1 MYRLFNTLFRMS
13 LILAA
18 CVALTAHSS
27 SADTVRISCPKTS
40 RYLYIWASD
49 MAHKVSDS
57 LVVVDFDEDSRNYG
71 KVIRVVPLPGP
82 GNTGNE
88 PHHMHLSADKRI
100 LGCGGLLSLLKG
112 QNGIFFFDTSKPEK
126 PKFMFS
132 TNTLLSSITDDFLPL
147 DEGGFLV
154 TMMGSA
160 SGGSPGRVAEFDGGL
175 NLVGEW
181 PASPPLDGFNP
192 HGISVRLEKNLM
204 VTSDFLNPVTTLN
217 VVPGPVELR
226 TSIRVWDFKNRTIVK
241 TIPVPSGNGTM
252 DVKLIPGDP
261 KGRAYACGTFD
272 GHVHLIDTQAGT
284 SVPVFD
290 TDDINP
296 GGPPASPQLIQ
307 MPASGDRLIF
317 SLFETGQVVMLDIS
331 DRLHPKLLSVVELG
345 IGAGPHSVHLT
356 HDDKRLVVSDYFL
369 DEDGF
374 GKVHLEGDHKVH
386 VLKVHRNKLELDRR
400 FNLDFNT
407 AFSTGPARPH
417 GVEIY

>member
-1 MYRLFNTLFRMS
+1 MHRAFNTLSR
-13 LILAA
+13 ILLVLAV
-18 CVALTAHSS
+18 CLALTAHSAP
-27 SADTVRISCPKTS
+27 ADTVRIRCPKTPH
-40 RYLYIWASD
+40 YLYIWAGD
-49 MAHKVSDS
+49 MARKAPDF
-57 LVVVDFDEDSRNYG
+57 LVVVDFDENSRNYG
-71 KVIRVVPLPGP
+71 KVIRTVPLPPP

-112 QNGIFFFDTSKPEK
+112 QNGIFFFDTSAPDN

-132 TNTLLSSITDDFLPL
+132 TNTAVSSITDDFLPL

-160 SGGSPGRVAEFDGGL
+160 TGGAPGRVAEFDGGL

-181 PASPPLDGFNP
+181 PTAPPLDGFNP
-192 HGISVRLEKNLM
+192 HGISVRPELNLM

-217 VVPGPVELR
+217 QVPGPIEMR
-226 TSIRVWDFKNRTIVK
+226 ASIRVWDFRNRTIVK
-241 TIPVPSGNGTM
+241 TIPVPGGIGTM

-261 KGRAYACGTFD
+261 KGRAYSCGTFD
-272 GHVHLIDTQAGT
+272 GHIYLVDTKAGT

-290 TDDINP
+290 TSDINP
-296 GGPPASPQLIQ
+296 GGPPVSPQLIQ

-317 SLFETGQVVMLDIS
+317 GLFETGQVVMLDV
-331 DRLHPKLLSVVELG
+331 RNRRHPKLLSVVELG
-345 IGAGPHSVHLT
+345 AGAGPHAIHLS
-356 HDDKRLVVSDYFL
+356 HDDKRLVVADYFL
-369 DEDGF
+369 DQDDF

-386 VLKVHRNKLELDRR
+386 VIKVLKRKLKLDRR

-407 AFSTGPARPH
+407 AFPTGPARPH
-417 GVEIY
+417 GIAIY